1 MKQLSDSFQM
11 GPVTVKNRIAV
22 PAMVCFDWT
31 DDSGRVTDRH
41 LAHYRALAQGGAGVI
56 FSEAVC
62 ITKRGRLHN
71 TQLGLWE
78 DEQMEGWKRL
88 ADACHEYGV
97 PFLAQ
102 IHHAGI
108 NGIDDVADCPSDYT
122 PAHAHHTPGKEMSL
136 DRIVY
141 IRNAFVKTALRCKA
155 AGLDGVELHG
165 CHGYLLSQFMSRKIN
180 HRTDEYGEDDTL
192 FVKEI
197 LESIRIACGPDFCVG
212 IRLAAFEPTM
222 EDGFRHAK
230 ALAPYVDFL
239 DISYGIDS
247 DVSGCPAD
255 FPYRPSFYAAM
266 KIKEMLP
273 DMPIFCVDMI
283 TSGEMAKGALELT
296 QIDGIDVGRG
306 HLVNY
311 NFASDTLAGRDT
323 GTCLHCKGGCSWGP
337 TGNPDNPCPG
347 KMRFLK
353 RK

>member
-1 MKQLSDSFQM
+1 MKQLSDSFQI
-11 GPVTVKNRIAV
+11 GNLTLKNRIAV
-22 PAMVCFDWT
+22 PSMVCFDWT
-31 DDSGRVTDRH
+31 DDTGMVTDRNI
-41 LAHYRALAQGGAGVI
+41 AHYRALAQGGAGVI

-62 ITKRGRLHN
+62 VTKRGRLHE

-78 DEQMEGWKRL
+78 DEQIEGWKKL
-88 ADACHEYGV
+88 ADACHENGV

-108 NGIDDVADCPSDYT
+108 NGIDDLADAPSDYT
-122 PAHAHHTPGKEMSL
+122 PAHPHHTPGQEMTL

-141 IRNAFVKTALRCKA
+141 IRNAFVKAALRCKA

-165 CHGYLLSQFMSRKIN
+165 CHGYLLSQFLSSKVN
-180 HRTDEYGEDDTL
+180 HRTDEYGEDRTL

-197 LESIRIACGPDFCVG
+197 LESIRIACGKDFCIG

-222 EDGFRHAK
+222 EDGLHHAR

-247 DVSGCPAD
+247 DVSACPAS
-255 FPYRPSFYAAM
+255 FPYRPSFWAAM

-273 DMPIFCVDMI
+273 DTPVFCVDMI
-283 TSGEMAKGALELT
+283 TSGEMAKGALEMT
-296 QIDGIDVGRG
+296 GIDGIDVGRG

-311 NFASDTLAGRDT
+311 NFASDALAGRDT
-323 GTCLHCKGGCSWGP
+323 GTCLHCKGGCAWGP
-337 TGNPDNPCPG
+337 TGNPDSPCPG
-347 KMRFLK
+347 KIRFLK
-353 RK
+353 SK